1 MSRMHKKRKDRK
13 NTYEMQR
20 ALTEMLSAVF
30 GIPTSS
36 VSVIGG
42 G

>member
-1 MSRMHKKRKDRK
+1 MRGVAVVCRGGDDPSIKL
-13 NTYEMQR
+13 